1 MLHPK
6 IHFKYM
12 TVISQL
18 RYEIQNKNDSNKH
31 FVIGKILTLV

>member
-6 IHFKYM
+6 IHSKYI
-12 TVISQL
+12 TVISQF
-18 RYEIQNKNDSNKH
+18 RYEIQNENDSNKY